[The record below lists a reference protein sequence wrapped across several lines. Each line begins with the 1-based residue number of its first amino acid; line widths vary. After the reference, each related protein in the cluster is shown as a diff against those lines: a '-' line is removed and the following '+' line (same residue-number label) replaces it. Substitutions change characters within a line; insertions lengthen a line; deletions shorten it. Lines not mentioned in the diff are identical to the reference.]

1 MAMIPQ
7 TLFGQNMSIGGVSF
21 QGEVPSFTL
30 PKLKIKTEAVR
41 FGGTDAEVDMDQGV
55 EKLECS
61 FTTTGVRKEALV
73 LFGLADQ
80 DAFSATFR
88 GGFKA
93 KGGAVTPVVVTV
105 RGMLTEMDS
114 GDWKAGDKAE
124 FKYSV
129 AVSYYKLEVDG
140 VLVYEIDPL
149 NAIRVIDG
157 VDQLTQY
164 RTNLGI

>member
-124 FKYSV
+124 FKFAASL
-129 AVSYYKLEVDG
+129 SYYKLEVAG
-140 VLVYEIDPL
+140 EVIYEIDPVGYK
-149 NAIRVIDG
+149 RVING
-157 VDQLTQY
+157 VDQLAEMAAA
-164 RTNLGI
+164 LGV

>member
-61 FTTTGVRKEALV
+61 FTTTGVRKEALA

-124 FKYSV
+124 FKFAASL
-129 AVSYYKLEVDG
+129 SYYKLEVAG
-140 VLVYEIDPL
+140 EVIYEIDPVGYK
-149 NAIRVIDG
+149 RVING
-157 VDQLTQY
+157 VDQLAEMAAA
-164 RTNLGI
+164 LGI

>member
-124 FKYSV
+124 FKFAASL
-129 AVSYYKLEVDG
+129 SYYKLEVAG
-140 VLVYEIDPL
+140 EVIYEIDPVGYK
-149 NAIRVIDG
+149 RVING
-157 VDQLTQY
+157 VDQLAEMAAA
-164 RTNLGI
+164 LGI